1 MKKVLLF
8 LTLGFSITCFGQI
21 KNSLRTELMKI
32 YKTDQDR
39 AFSPTDKDF
48 MERWTKQNVIDSINL
63 IRVSKILD
71 SIGFPGK
78 TLVGDT
84 AYLATFYVIQHSN
97 LKNQEKY
104 LPFFQKAAEQD
115 EVEWKYVV
123 MMIDRVKVYK
133 HEKQIFGTQL
143 RFIKDP
149 KTGYITN
156 KSEFEPIE
164 DEKNVNN
171 RRQSVGLGP
180 IEEYAKELGIKYGP
194 K

>member
-1 MKKVLLF
+1 MKKLL
-8 LTLGFSITCFGQI
+8 LLLALGCSTTCFGQI
-21 KNSLRTELMKI
+21 KKTLRTELLEI

-48 MERWTKQNVIDSINL
+48 MERWTKQNKIDSINL

-78 TLVGDT
+78 TMVGDT

-104 LPFFQKAAEQD
+104 LPLFQKAAEQN
-115 EVEWKYVV
+115 EIEWKYVV
-123 MMIDRVKVYK
+123 MMIDRAKVYN
-133 HEKQIFGTQL
+133 HEKQIYGTQL

-149 KTGYITN
+149 KTGNITD

-164 DEKNVNN
+164 DEKNANK
-171 RRQSVGLGP
+171 RRQVVGLGP
-180 IEEYAKELGIKYGP
+180 IEEYAKELGINYEP